1 MNAALTALQDFGQEG
16 LLTGIIVFLRVGAAM
31 ALLPAFGE
39 RSIPQRVRLGLALA
53 FTAIVAPSVADQ
65 IDPLTKDQT
74 SLTIMLAT
82 ETLAGLTIGIG
93 LRLFIHALQMAG
105 SIAAQSTSL
114 SQVFGG
120 SAGADPQPAIGHLL
134 VYGGLAL
141 AVMLGL
147 HVRIAEV
154 MILSYQM
161 LIPGQFLDAS
171 TLNLWGVSHVA
182 RMFSLAFTLAAPF
195 VIASLIYNVALGV
208 INRAM
213 PQLMV
218 AFVGAPAITAGAL
231 IMMFLVMPL
240 MLAVWSDALLMYL
253 QNPFV
258 VPK

>member
-1 MNAALTALQDFGQEG
+1 MNAVLTLLQEFGQEG

-31 ALLPAFGE
+31 SVLPAFGE
-39 RSIPQRVRLGLALA
+39 RTIPQRVRIGLALA
-53 FTAIVAPSVADQ
+53 FTAIVTPAVAHHVE
-65 IDPLTKDQT
+65 PLTKDQ
-74 SLTIMLAT
+74 SVLTIMLAT
-82 ETLAGLTIGIG
+82 ETFAGLTIGIG

-120 SAGADPQPAIGHLL
+120 SAGVDPQPAIGHLL
-134 VYGGLAL
+134 VFGGLAL
-141 AVMLGL
+141 AVMTGL

-154 MILSYQM
+154 MILSYD
-161 LIPGQFLDAS
+161 LFVPGQLPDAGMLKS
-171 TLNLWGVSHVA
+171 WGVSQVA
-182 RMFSLAFTLAAPF
+182 QMFALAFTLAAPF

-231 IMMFLVMPL
+231 ILMFLVMPM
-240 MLAVWSDALLMYL
+240 MLSVWSDALSLFL
-253 QNPFV
+253 QNPFGRH
-258 VPK
+258 